1 MLMNQEKLK
10 DLPVNYLLL
19 FIIKSLMFQQGKIRL
34 DEGRRDE

>member
-34 DEGRRDE
+34 DEGRRDG